1 MLGELGAVA
10 FAHDFKAVRVPDFV
24 CKPDNLPPQI
34 LGLFGVCGGDD
45 LAADVVRAEQS
56 GFFRHHVVLGGGVAY
71 AADFKSGGIPLAEHV
86 FAYGAFL
93 VRGVSPKVE
102 IFEFLLA
109 AAGGLKVG

>member
-1 MLGELGAVA
+1 MKRKKRPFLKIQRQRFQLHFNNQSSEHNIPSERQFYQWLWHA
-10 FAHDFKAVRVPDFV
+10 FKNEYR
-24 CKPDNLPPQI
+24 
-34 LGLFGVCGGDD
+34 
-45 LAADVVRAEQS
+45 RAEQS